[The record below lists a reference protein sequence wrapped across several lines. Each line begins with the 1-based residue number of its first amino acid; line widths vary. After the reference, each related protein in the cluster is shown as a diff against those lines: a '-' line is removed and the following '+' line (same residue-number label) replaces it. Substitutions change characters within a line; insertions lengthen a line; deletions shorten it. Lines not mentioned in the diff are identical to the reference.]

1 MGIFDKYQEKIRKLF
16 LQKDKN
22 LRKDKILSFD
32 KKRTVENLII
42 LIIIGI
48 VIIISGRIL
57 FGGKEKGSGSI
68 NSGLENETYQEV
80 SARKEEKDDL
90 EEKME
95 SILSRIEGAGKV
107 EVMITYMSNKELV
120 PAYNSKVNES
130 STVEKDSEG
139 GTRNIIEKQTEK
151 NVIYEEGNNLKK
163 PLIIKEMLPEIK
175 GVVVVAEGAKD
186 LEVKDSLLRAAQ
198 VLAGVP
204 IHKVQ
209 VFAAESR

>member
-1 MGIFDKYQEKIRKLF
+1 

-80 SARKEEKDDL
+80 SARK
-90 EEKME
+90 
-95 SILSRIEGAGKV
+95 
-107 EVMITYMSNKELV
+107 
-120 PAYNSKVNES
+120 
-130 STVEKDSEG
+130 
-139 GTRNIIEKQTEK
+139 
-151 NVIYEEGNNLKK
+151 
-163 PLIIKEMLPEIK
+163 
-175 GVVVVAEGAKD
+175 
-186 LEVKDSLLRAAQ
+186 
-198 VLAGVP
+198 
-204 IHKVQ
+204 
-209 VFAAESR
+209 